1 MTGVD
6 QNRTSQSRQ
15 GSSLADAQIIDDVND
30 GVDDKNNS
38 SYFGSMFGGKNNKD
52 KDKKQ

>member
-6 QNRTSQSRQ
+6 QNRASQSRQ

-30 GVDDKNNS
+30 GVPDLDKNNS
-38 SYFGSMFGGKNNKD
+38 SYFGSMFGGKKD
-52 KDKKQ
+52 KEKK

>member
-6 QNRTSQSRQ
+6 KNGTSQSRQ

-30 GVDDKNNS
+30 GVDDKNS
-38 SYFGSMFGGKNNKD
+38 SGYFGGMFGGKNKD
-52 KDKKQ
+52 KDKKL